1 MDIRYLSK
9 EFKENVGSK
18 DVRVP
23 WSVKEKWVNY
33 CHTLNG
39 TAMAV
44 PRVIIALLETHQRS
58 DGGVDVPLPLRKWIP
73 GEPSVLK

>member
-1 MDIRYLSK
+1 VRYLSK
-9 EFKENVGSK
+9 EFKENVGAK

-23 WSVKEKWVNY
+23 WHIKKQWVNY

-44 PRVIIALLETHQRS
+44 PRVIIALLETHQNE
-58 DGGVDVPLPLRKWIP
+58 DGTVNVPLPLRKWIP
-73 GEPSVLK
+73 GEPSILK